1 MDVKHKELSFQLMVD
16 ASPIALILVNSF
28 GKIVFLNSYAEK
40 LFLYS
45 KNELIG
51 QDLGI
56 LLPERFRVNHS
67 ELLKEYFVHP
77 VTRHIGKN
85 RELFAVRKN
94 GTELPVEIGLNPLVT
109 VEGTL
114 VLATII
120 DITERKKAGEQFR
133 LVVESAPNAMVLVDY
148 SGNIAMVNKQTEKL
162 FGYDRDELIGEK
174 VEILIPGR
182 FRKHHTVLRN
192 KFSSEPV
199 ARPMGAGRDLFGVK
213 KDGTEIPIEI
223 GLNPL
228 EQNESQYILASIIDI
243 TERKKSE
250 EAIQLYTK
258 RLEDKNKELEQFT
271 FIASHDLREPL
282 NSISSLIDFLVE
294 HEKQKFDEETLKK
307 LNFISKSTLRMTDLV
322 KGLLDYA
329 RLGKNA
335 EFERI
340 DFNEIVDVVLSDLE
354 TSITSSNAKIK
365 VHELPV
371 LNALNME
378 IRLLFQNLISNAI
391 KYRKPDCAPEID
403 ISAKKIK
410 SGWEF
415 AVVDNG
421 IGIPT
426 DQKEKI
432 FVIFQRLHGRAE
444 YDGIGIGLSHCRKI
458 AELHDGKIWVE
469 SELNSGST
477 FYFFIPQNS

>member
-28 GKIVFLNSYAEK
+28 GKIVFLNSYAKK

-51 QDLGI
+51 QDLEV
-56 LLPERFRVNHS
+56 LLPEKYRLDHPG
-67 ELLKEYFVHP
+67 LLKEYFVHP
-77 VTRHIGKN
+77 VTRQMGKN
-85 RELFAVRKN
+85 RELFAVKKN
-94 GTELPVEIGLNPLVT
+94 GIEFPVEIGLNPI
-109 VEGTL
+109 VEVDSTL

-120 DITERKKAGEQFR
+120 DITERIKAGEQFR
-133 LVVESAPNAMVLVDY
+133 MVVESAPNAMIMVDY
-148 SGNIAMVNKQTEKL
+148 SGNIVMVNKQTETL
-162 FGYDRDELIGEK
+162 FGYHRDELIGEK

-182 FRKHHTVLRN
+182 FRKHHSELRN
-192 KFSSEPV
+192 DFYSEPK
-199 ARPMGAGRDLFGVK
+199 ARPMGVGRDLFGVK
-213 KDGTEIPIEI
+213 KDGTEIPVEI

-228 EQNESQYILASIIDI
+228 EHSESHFILASIIDI
-243 TERKKSE
+243 TERKKNE

-258 RLEDKNKELEQFT
+258 RIKDKNKELEQFT

-294 HEKQKFDEETLKK
+294 HEKQKFDEETLKQ
-307 LNFISKSTLRMTDLV
+307 LNFISKSSLRMTDLV

-340 DFNEIVDVVLSDLE
+340 DLNEIVATVVNDLE
-354 TSITSSNAKIK
+354 ISIKSSNAKIS
-365 VHELPV
+365 VNELPV
-371 LNALNME
+371 LSALKME
-378 IRLLFQNLISNAI
+378 IRLMFQNLISNAI

-403 ISAKKIK
+403 ISAKKVK
-410 SGWEF
+410 AGWEF
-415 AVVDNG
+415 AITDNG
-421 IGIPT
+421 IGIPS

-432 FVIFQRLHGRAE
+432 FVIFQRLHGRDE

-469 SELNSGST
+469 SELNKGST
-477 FYFFIPQNS
+477 FYFLIPSK